1 MHATTPLS
9 VFSGR
14 RIDDQLD
21 RLRGPLLL
29 IGRVLIAV
37 LFIYDATLMVRFADA
52 NAAYMEQF
60 GLPGQLLYP
69 TAMLQFAGGVLV
81 LIGAWA
87 RLAALALAV
96 FCLATAL
103 VFHHQL
109 ADTNELI
116 QFGKDIGL
124 AGGYL
129 FLAAEGAGTV
139 SVDHGLR
146 RRA

>member
-1 MHATTPLS
+1 M
-9 VFSGR
+9 
-14 RIDDQLD
+14 
-21 RLRGPLLL
+21 
-29 IGRVLIAV
+29 
-37 LFIYDATLMVRFADA
+37 LFIYDATLMVRFADT
-52 NAAYMEQF
+52 NAAYVEQF
-60 GLPGQLLYP
+60 GLPGLLLDP

-87 RLAALALAV
+87 RLAALALAA

-129 FLAAEGAGTV
+129 FLAAEGAGTL